1 MRISNPFDVL
11 NRILDLLLIILVLL
25 GMLMGLY
32 SIYDSYLIVREA
44 NDSSLLKFKPGYEGP
59 APERSIEGN
68 MVAWLTVDGTSIDY
82 PVMQGQTNEEYL
94 DKDPYGEYS
103 LAGSIFLDSRNAAD
117 FSDGYSLIYGHHM
130 SGDNMFGPIT
140 RFMDQDFFGRHQTG
154 ELTLG
159 DSSYSLLFFAA
170 MKVSATEDMVFNPTE
185 HEKTAVLDYIR
196 QHSEVLDE
204 NELDRGFG
212 LRLAALSTCRYP
224 DTTDR
229 TVVFG
234 YLSDTGKAVDI
245 DSPENEMG

>member
-1 MRISNPFDVL
+1 
-11 NRILDLLLIILVLL
+11 
-25 GMLMGLY
+25 
-32 SIYDSYLIVREA
+32 
-44 NDSSLLKFKPGYEGP
+44 
-59 APERSIEGN
+59 
-68 MVAWLTVDGTSIDY
+68 
-82 PVMQGQTNEEYL
+82 
-94 DKDPYGEYS
+94 
-103 LAGSIFLDSRNAAD
+103 
-117 FSDGYSLIYGHHM
+117 
-130 SGDNMFGPIT
+130 
-140 RFMDQDFFGRHQTG
+140 
-154 ELTLG
+154 
-159 DSSYSLLFFAA
+159 

-234 YLSDTGKAVDI
+234 YLADTGKPVDI

>member
-1 MRISNPFDVL
+1 MRVRNPFDML
-11 NRILDLLLIILVLL
+11 NRILDFLLIILVLL

-59 APERSIEGN
+59 APDRSIEGN
-68 MVAWLTVDGTSIDY
+68 MVAWLTVGDTSIDY

-94 DKDPYGEYS
+94 DKDPYGDYS
-103 LAGSIFLDSRNAAD
+103 LSGSIFLDSRNASD
-117 FSDGYSLIYGHHM
+117 FSDDYSLIYGHHM

-140 RFMDQDFFGRHQTG
+140 RFMDQSFFDRHRTG
-154 ELTLG
+154 ELDLG
-159 DSSYSLLFFAA
+159 NRSYPLRFFAV
-170 MKVSATEDMVFNPTE
+170 MKVSATEEMVFDPTE
-185 HEKTAVLDYIR
+185 HEKTEVLDFIR

-204 NELDRGFG
+204 NELDRGSG
-212 LRLAALSTCRYP
+212 LRLVALSTCRYP

-234 YLSDTGKAVDI
+234 YLSDTGKSIDI
-245 DSPENEMG
+245 DSPESEMG